1 MWDTPGRERFA
12 SKRRRQYETTLS
24 DSFFRQADAIM
35 LVYDMTNSTSFTQ
48 LLKWYA
54 DLMELKKRHKES
66 RGRVLPVMIVANK
79 LDIYQSDQER
89 RKPQNP
95 QHTEQRDVL
104 GLPGDF
110 RGKDFRYEYR
120 VSPVVNAQIATKL
133 SRSGSGDNHRRMEIS
148 SFLANRDNWTTD
160 GSYLDSVRTD
170 TDGLALLSALHHC
183 TFYQHVGSWPSFC
196 LCILLI
202 FLYCFL
208 RHIYACILCA
218 MFYLFQQLLNSEE
231 GSHPDLEMV
240 LLWCMRNGLQH
251 YEVSAATGQGVDTAI
266 DALVVLSLESRK
278 KDEEERNVANTN
290 NGKSNNNRN
299 NRNTANNDDNNNN
312 GINDNGIAAASTAA
326 AAIPANATYSYQR
339 NQALDLHQRYAPKED
354 SCFFLRPAIRWFQ
367 KN

>member
-1 MWDTPGRERFA
+1 MRSPPRQQQQQHQQQQQQPPIKLQFLVLGAAGAGKTSILRRYFYKTFQAGSRLPTLGSDFYAGRVSYPGPTPTPDDGNSEESQPPQQCQHEQGVEIRLQMWDTPGRERFA

-89 RKPQNP
+89 RRKPDHP

-160 GSYLDSVRTD
+160 GSYLDSVRT
-170 TDGLALLSALHHC
+170 
-183 TFYQHVGSWPSFC
+183 
-196 LCILLI
+196 
-202 FLYCFL
+202 
-208 RHIYACILCA
+208 
-218 MFYLFQQLLNSEE
+218 
-231 GSHPDLEMV
+231 V
-240 LLWCMRNGLQH
+240 L
-251 YEVSAATGQGVDTAI
+251 
-266 DALVVLSLESRK
+266 
-278 KDEEERNVANTN
+278 
-290 NGKSNNNRN
+290 
-299 NRNTANNDDNNNN
+299 
-312 GINDNGIAAASTAA
+312 
-326 AAIPANATYSYQR
+326 P
-339 NQALDLHQRYAPKED
+339 
-354 SCFFLRPAIRWFQ
+354 
-367 KN
+367 